1 MTVHGDNI
9 KAKLNHATKYND
21 ASSKKYISEI
31 NQEYLKWRAINLKL
45 KGPFKKEKPGDLNII
60 SKRVAHFN
68 LYKDFIDQ
76 QKYAEKI

>member
-60 SKRVAHFN
+60 SKEWHT
-68 LYKDFIDQ
+68 LIYI
-76 QKYAEKI
+76 KIL